1 MCGRL
6 ALTLSPELCRAFFGY
21 FEQPNFPP
29 RYNIAP
35 TQPVPILTLKRLPM
49 GGHQRHF
56 TLVRWGFLPAF
67 VKDPKD
73 FPLVIN
79 ARAESVADKASFR
92 NALRHRRCI
101 FIVDAFYEWRRA
113 KDPARKGSAASQPFL
128 FRRKDGAPLALAGLW
143 ETWSGPDGEEMD
155 TACLVTTTANE
166 TMAPIHDRMPVIL
179 EPEDFDT
186 WLNVDGDVT
195 EALALMRPAS
205 ASALDHYAISTAV
218 NKVMNDEP
226 SIQQPLIE
234 SHVEEDAKASSR
246 APVKKVRTQTAQIKA
261 QMKARQGDLF

>member
-6 ALTLSPELCRAFFGY
+6 ALTSSPELCRAFFGY
-21 FEQPNFPP
+21 VEQPNFPP

-35 TQPVPILTLKRLPM
+35 TQAVPILTLKRLPM

-79 ARAESVADKASFR
+79 ARSESVAEKASFK

-101 FIVDAFYEWRRA
+101 FIADAFYEWRRPAAGAA
-113 KDPARKGSAASQPFL
+113 KGGKGAQPYL

-143 ETWSGPDGEEMD
+143 ETWMGPDGEEMD
-155 TACLVTTTANE
+155 TACLVTTQANE

-179 EPEDFDT
+179 EPEDFDS
-186 WLNVDGDVT
+186 WLNVDGNVT
-195 EALALMRPAS
+195 EASALMRPAA
-205 ASALDHYAISTAV
+205 ASILDHYAISPAV
-218 NKVMNDEP
+218 NKVANDDASVQLPYEAPLEEETSSAAP
-226 SIQQPLIE
+226 SK
-234 SHVEEDAKASSR
+234 AKA
-246 APVKKVRTQTAQIKA
+246 KRTSQAEL
-261 QMKARQGDLF
+261 KARQGNLF